1 MDSWPISGFRGAG
14 DKPDQLPSRLTF
26 QLKLALTSD
35 CGCQETLSN
44 LQQDA
49 KSAGLTG
56 AEIDAA
62 LAGRSFEARTAA
74 IIAFVC
80 ALKAENQER
89 IDATRT
95 TAVMLGITSAELSA
109 IADEAKQLSA
119 VMPS

>member
-1 MDSWPISGFRGAG
+1 MDSWPISGFRGAA

-26 QLKLALTSD
+26 QLKLALASD
-35 CGCQETLSN
+35 CGCQETLGN
-44 LQQDA
+44 LELEA

-89 IDATRT
+89 IDGART

-109 IADEAKQLSA
+109 IAVEAKLPPA
-119 VMPS
+119 VMRS